1 MPGVSYAN
9 ASIRAVNC
17 ECSEKLRD
25 CGEFLNCFY
34 AVIFFRVNVSEAAR
48 IIIILGAVLIA
59 LGVILPHA
67 AKLGFF
73 GKLPGDIK
81 IEKENFSFY
90 FPIATCIVLSVVL
103 TFLGNLF
110 FRK

>member
-1 MPGVSYAN
+1 M
-9 ASIRAVNC
+9 
-17 ECSEKLRD
+17 
-25 CGEFLNCFY
+25 
-34 AVIFFRVNVSEAAR
+34 NVSEAAR

-59 LGVILPHA
+59 LGVMLPYA
-67 AKLGFF
+67 AKLNFF

-90 FPIATCIVLSVVL
+90 FPIATCIVLSILL
-103 TFLGNLF
+103 TLLGNLF

>member
-1 MPGVSYAN
+1 M
-9 ASIRAVNC
+9 
-17 ECSEKLRD
+17 
-25 CGEFLNCFY
+25 
-34 AVIFFRVNVSEAAR
+34 NVSEAAR

-59 LGVILPHA
+59 LGVMLPYA
-67 AKLGFF
+67 AKLDFF

-90 FPIATCIVLSVVL
+90 FPIVTCIVLSILL
-103 TFLGNLF
+103 TLLGNLF

>member
-1 MPGVSYAN
+1 M
-9 ASIRAVNC
+9 
-17 ECSEKLRD
+17 
-25 CGEFLNCFY
+25 
-34 AVIFFRVNVSEAAR
+34 NVSEAGR

-59 LGVILPHA
+59 LGVMLPYV
-67 AKLGFF
+67 AKLDFF

-90 FPIATCIVLSVVL
+90 FPIATCIVLSILL
-103 TFLGNLF
+103 TLLGNLF

>member
-1 MPGVSYAN
+1 M
-9 ASIRAVNC
+9 
-17 ECSEKLRD
+17 
-25 CGEFLNCFY
+25 
-34 AVIFFRVNVSEAAR
+34 NVSEAAR

-59 LGVILPHA
+59 LGVMLPYV
-67 AKLGFF
+67 AKLDFF

-90 FPIATCIVLSVVL
+90 FPIVTCIVLSILL
-103 TFLGNLF
+103 TLLGNLF